1 MATALVVF
9 ACSKKEEDA
18 PVEDNVVP
26 VEVEETG
33 RIVTLTASVDEPD
46 TKVAIV
52 DHKYN
57 WQAGDVIGVFQ
68 SNGSEDPIEFSTTE
82 SGASASFT
90 ASTSATLGNY
100 AVYPYASSQASDYEL
115 IEDSGDYLM
124 TMILP
129 GSYDYQENALN
140 IPMLGVVSGS
150 DVSFMAIGGVIR
162 FTVTNIPATAAI
174 FSFQATNK
182 QIAGEFDILAT
193 ASTPQLN
200 LVDGSTGKVV
210 SIDFTPNTGSTHTFS
225 IPVPVGTIDGFT
237 LAVFD
242 SSYEELYSVT
252 SSANITVSRNDIIT
266 APTLQLPDE
275 EEVINT
281 THYEKVNTAPLEN
294 GDYLLVYEEGTDA
307 YVFNGEDA
315 VNGYVSGTISEG
327 IIASTPTIDAVALTI
342 ESMTGGY
349 SLLVNSGTHNGSY
362 LLGTD
367 ANGLAFSDVPSA
379 HSVSYSEGELTL
391 QDVNHTATTMKFNSA
406 SNQRRFRYYKSGQ
419 QEVALYKKVSISGS
433 KLNAPAGLKVASATK
448 TVSWKP
454 VYHATSYDVTVNG
467 STNNVTSTS
476 YVFTGEDGYY
486 DVSVVA
492 KSTDPTKFDS
502 DAAELSN
509 QKFGNPALAAPTSFV
524 TGTVT
529 DNSIQVS
536 WTGDAHATKYHCT
549 ISPADADAQ
558 DVTTNSVTFSGL
570 TENESYTISVYAI
583 DETGRYSNSLTGSSS
598 SIKAVSLGDSYSYTF
613 TTNPF
618 GEYDGRDSNTE
629 TTKSAKLGSYT
640 WDLTATYIKVN
651 TSPYLQ
657 LTTGSRTDNATFSN
671 TDYNKY
677 ITKIILV
684 VKTNSSKSVTVNASV
699 DGTDFTC
706 DKSTTVSST
715 SDVKL
720 TFTSVTAK
728 KGEIKFEFTGAT
740 GGYYIK
746 SFSINPD

>member
-9 ACSKKEEDA
+9 ACSKKEEDT
-18 PVEDNVVP
+18 PVKDNVVP

-57 WQAGDVIGVFQ
+57 WQASDVIGVFQ

-140 IPMLGVVSGS
+140 IPMLGIVSGS
-150 DVSFMAIGGVIR
+150 NVTFKAIGGVIR
-162 FTVTNIPATAAI
+162 FTVTNIPANAAT
-174 FSFQATNK
+174 FSFKATNK
-182 QIAGEFDILAT
+182 KIAGAFDFE
-193 ASTPQLN
+193 ASAATPQLDMVN
-200 LVDGSTGKVV
+200 GLSGKEV
-210 SIDFTPNTGSTHTFS
+210 SVDFTPNSGTSHIFS

-237 LAVFD
+237 MTVYDNNAD
-242 SSYEELYSVT
+242 EIYSVT
-252 SSANITVSRNDIIT
+252 SSANIAVERNAVIT
-266 APTLQLPDE
+266 APTLTLPDAE
-275 EEVINT
+275 EEVSLSY
-281 THYEKVNTAPLEN
+281 YEKATSVSSGDFLIVWEN
-294 GDYLLVYEEGTDA
+294 GASSTA
-307 YVFNGEDA
+307 FNGRDVA
-315 VNGYVSGTISEG
+315 NGYVAASISDG
-327 IIASTPTIDAVALTI
+327 KIAQSSALDACLVEIA
-342 ESMTGGY
+342 SMTGGY
-349 SLLVNSGTHNGSY
+349 SIKIKSGTNANKYISYPGSNGITF
-362 LLGTD
+362 GND
-367 ANGLAFSDVPSA
+367 ASA
-379 HSVSYSEGELTL
+379 NEISIAGGV
-391 QDVNHTATTMKFNSA
+391 ATIKSGSGYFKYNSA
-406 SNQRRFRYYKSGQ
+406 SNQLRFRYYGSGQ
-419 QEVALYKKVSISGS
+419 QSVALYKKISKEGT
-433 KLNAPAGLKVASATK
+433 KLNAPTGLKVTAATK

-558 DVTTNSVTFSGL
+558 EPTTASVTFTGL
-570 TENESYTISVYAI
+570 NKGTDYVVTVYAI
-583 DETGRYSNSLTGSSS
+583 DETGAYANSDPASTSAIRAEEPSGASPVAGVCYNITSYSNIPTGWTASGDVETGNYFKLSPGDYMISPMYNITGCSSATASISIRNYGTGSGE
-598 SIKAVSLGDSYSYTF
+598 AVGTIYVS
-613 TTNPF
+613 
-618 GEYDGRDSNTE
+618 YDGGDTWAESNN
-629 TTKSAKLGSYT
+629 
-640 WDLTATYIKVN
+640 LT
-651 TSPYLQ
+651 
-657 LTTGSRTDNATFSN
+657 TTGSYATLSI
-671 TDYNKY
+671 D
-677 ITKIILV
+677 L
-684 VKTNSSKSVTVNASV
+684 SK
-699 DGTDFTC
+699 
-706 DKSTTVSST
+706 
-715 SDVKL
+715 
-720 TFTSVTAK
+720 TFTKQVV
-728 KGEIKFEFTGAT
+728 IKFANTAASGYKAMRVQSLSFTVT
-740 GGYYIK
+740 TE
-746 SFSINPD
+746 